1 MEYAVVS
8 SKDYYEDQKIANT
21 ILQASAIDNHKDIR
35 DLRAFNTIN
44 TLNRRFHP
52 KIIAY
57 YSNSSNDYLVEDSQS
72 NAVYLDS
79 FNSQFDYHGIYL
91 HAQELVKVDDIFGQ
105 TVSGLTSFNYDA
117 PTLFINASNS
127 NFERIIFTCLHE
139 FAHMYQ
145 AEQSEQYIEAVA
157 LINAEKIQGKAYP
170 EELQA
175 IENDANVI
183 ASLLLVPDVALKN
196 DIFKL
201 NFNQLK
207 DKYATST
214 TALYNRLLNYF
225 YFSVGLDEYESTQAA
240 TAYQQNDIE
249 IINHVIQKIRNI

>member
-21 ILQASAIDNHKDIR
+21 ILQASAIYNHKDIR

-44 TLNRRFHP
+44 TLNRLFHP
-52 KIIAY
+52 KVIAY
-57 YSNSSNDYLVEDSQS
+57 YSDSSSNYSVEDGS

-105 TVSGLTSFNYDA
+105 TVSGLTSFNYDS

>member
-44 TLNRRFHP
+44 TLNRLFHP
-52 KIIAY
+52 KVIAY
-57 YSNSSNDYLVEDSQS
+57 YSDSSSNYSVEDGST
-72 NAVYLDS
+72 AVYLDS

-175 IENDANVI
+175 IENDTNVI